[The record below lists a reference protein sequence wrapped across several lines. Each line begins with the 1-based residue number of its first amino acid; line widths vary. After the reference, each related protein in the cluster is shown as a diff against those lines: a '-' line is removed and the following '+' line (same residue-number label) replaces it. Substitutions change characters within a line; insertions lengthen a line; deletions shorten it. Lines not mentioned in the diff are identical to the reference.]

1 MTLKLSSAVSL
12 CEENSSSILEIE
24 KKLEQEIMTRKTL
37 EDEIYNKL
45 NLLISDSENFKEY
58 MKYFESKIT
67 IIENITTGAKI
78 VWEKEKLA
86 VQRMTE
92 ILSDKILKSFEDIQL
107 EIASIKRNY
116 FLLENQIATF

>member
-1 MTLKLSSAVSL
+1 
-12 CEENSSSILEIE
+12 
-24 KKLEQEIMTRKTL
+24 MTRKTL

-78 VWEKEKLA
+78 V
-86 VQRMTE
+86 
-92 ILSDKILKSFEDIQL
+92 
-107 EIASIKRNY
+107 
-116 FLLENQIATF
+116 

>member
-116 FLLENQIATF
+116 FLIENQIATF

>member
-78 VWEKEKLA
+78 V
-86 VQRMTE
+86 
-92 ILSDKILKSFEDIQL
+92 
-107 EIASIKRNY
+107 
-116 FLLENQIATF
+116 